1 MTVSAMRNDALV
13 LSEMR
18 AATSVPTAGTLA
30 RLGVAGMVCVL
41 RGDAGE
47 AGEVA
52 GGGSGA
58 ASLIQDTKTNT
69 PARERIGHDSP
80 LHGSGWS
87 PGLELLPV
95 SREDANVCLM
105 RW

>member
-30 RLGVAGMVCVL
+30 RLGVSGMVCVL
-41 RGDAGE
+41 GDDAGE
-47 AGEVA
+47 AVEVA

-58 ASLIQDTKTNT
+58 ASLIQDTKTNA
-69 PARERIGHDSP
+69 PARERI
-80 LHGSGWS
+80 
-87 PGLELLPV
+87 
-95 SREDANVCLM
+95 
-105 RW
+105 